1 VTPPAAPTSEV
12 VPVIVEQAAAPPAR
26 PAAAVRHRAARI
38 RDRYVALPRGLRL
51 LAAIVV
57 IVVFVSP
64 IYLTIVN
71 AFKPE
76 SAIENDPAAPPLHP
90 TLDNLKTAINRPDH
104 LLQLGL
110 RNSLIVVLCSIV
122 LLIPLTSIFSFH
134 ISRKRSRLRSAI
146 LAMLA
151 AGLMIPP
158 QVVLLPTIHIL
169 TLIGLD
175 HTYPGLIL
183 SNIAGGYFS
192 FGVFVYV
199 GFMRA
204 IPAEIIE
211 AARIDG
217 ASGLRVWWKIIM
229 PLVRPATATV
239 AIFLSL
245 WIWNDFLNPLFIL
258 GPLTGQTITT
268 GLYLSVGQFQMDYGQ
283 LFGIMFLA
291 GIIPVVGYLS
301 LQKQFVAGLTQGST
315 K

>member
-1 VTPPAAPTSEV
+1 MTTAQTSPPAV
-12 VPVIVEQAAAPPAR
+12 AR
-26 PAAAVRHRAARI
+26 PA
-38 RDRYVALPRGLRL
+38 
-51 LAAIVV
+51 LAAGRAPHRRAPRVPGTARLIAAILV
-57 IVVFVSP
+57 ILAFVSP
-64 IYLTIVN
+64 IYLTVVN

-76 SAIENDPAAPPLHP
+76 RDIVSDPAAPPIHP
-90 TLDNLKTAINRPDH
+90 TLSNLSTALSRPDH

-110 RNSLIVVLCSIV
+110 RNSVITVVCSV
-122 LLIPLTSIFSFH
+122 LLLIPLGSAFSFY
-134 ISRKRSRLRSAI
+134 ISRRRTRLRAAI
-146 LAMLA
+146 LALLA

-169 TLIGLD
+169 TLAGLD
-175 HTYPGLIL
+175 HTYLGLIL
-183 SNIAGGYFS
+183 SNVGGGYLS
-192 FGVFVYV
+192 FAVFVYV

-204 IPAEIIE
+204 IPEEIVE

-217 ASGLRVWWKIIM
+217 AGGLRIWWKIIM

-258 GPLTGQTITT
+258 GPLQGQTITT
-268 GLYLSVGQFQMDYGQ
+268 GLYLSVGQFQMNYGQ

-291 GIIPVVGYLS
+291 GVIPVAGYLVM
-301 LQKQFVAGLTQGST
+301 QKQFIAGLTAGST